1 LKIAHIS
8 SLFHPLPPKA
18 YGGTQRV
25 IAQISAFQ
33 ALLQGHEVYVYG
45 AADSQLIEFTKH
57 LATKAN
63 LVYYASA
70 NAIHIKTL
78 MGQQGS
84 LYFRTT
90 GTKSSEVSMLNQ
102 SREHMNL
109 VNLVKSDDQ
118 RDNFDII
125 HCHKPIFLN
134 SFLDAPH
141 RRKIVLHAHDQNIPL
156 DLGYCVPIIAVSQT
170 QKQKLEEQ
178 GHNVLGVAYNSID
191 LHRYSGTSVDAG
203 YLCFL
208 GTFKPEKGANLAI
221 QIAKRAGIPLFLAG
235 AADSRPTSQA
245 YYSAQIM
252 PYIDYSEDDFLV
264 SAHTLNAALMK
275 EKISKIIGKTSI
287 KAPIIYIG
295 NIDDHQKK
303 IVLGNSL
310 ACLFPISWQEPF
322 GLVMIESFANG
333 TPVIANTTFKGKS
346 CGSPSEVVIDGKTG
360 FHIASDDEEDC
371 IKKSV
376 LALQNIHQLDR
387 QKIRNVFEE
396 TWCSEI
402 RVNDLNQIYRTLLE
416 QTPSVSQNIYSLP
429 APN

>member
-1 LKIAHIS
+1 MKIAHIS
-8 SLFHPLPPKA
+8 SLFHPLPPKE

-45 AADSQLIEFTKH
+45 AADTQLIEFTKY
-57 LATKAN
+57 LATKAK
-63 LVYYASA
+63 LPYYASA

-84 LYFRTT
+84 LHFRTT
-90 GTKSSEVSMLNQ
+90 GIKSSEISMLNQ
-102 SREHMNL
+102 SIEHMNL
-109 VNLVKSDDQ
+109 ANLVKSDDQ

-125 HCHKPIFLN
+125 HCHKPIFLD
-134 SFLDAPH
+134 SFSATH
-141 RRKIVLHAHDQNIPL
+141 HKRKIVLHAHDQNIPPN
-156 DLGYCVPIIAVSQT
+156 LGYRAPIIAVSQA
-170 QKQKLEEQ
+170 QKKRLEEQ
-178 GHNVLGVAYNSID
+178 GHNVVGVAYNSID

-208 GTFKPEKGANLAI
+208 GTFKPEKGASLAI
-221 QIAKRAGIPLFLAG
+221 QIAKKAGIPLVLAG

-245 YYSAQIM
+245 YYATQII
-252 PYIDYSEDDFLV
+252 PYIDYSEADFLG
-264 SAHTLNAALMK
+264 STQTLNTDLMK
-275 EKISKIIGKTSI
+275 EKISQIIGKTNI
-287 KAPIIYIG
+287 KAPVIYIG

-333 TPVIANTTFKGKS
+333 TPVIANTSFKGES
-346 CGSPSEVVIDGKTG
+346 CGSPSEVIIDGKTG
-360 FHIASDDEEDC
+360 FHITSDDEEDC

-376 LALQNIHQLDR
+376 LALRNIHQLDR
-387 QKIRNVFEE
+387 RQIRNVFEK

-402 RVNDLNQIYRTLLE
+402 RVNDLNKIYRALLE
-416 QTPSVSQNIYSLP
+416 QTPSVSQNICLP
-429 APN
+429 PSPN